1 MSKQFRI
8 KSPVR
13 RTNVPKRSTYSAYKD
28 ELAEDFNHRCGY
40 TDCTDSWFGGK
51 RTFQIDHL
59 KPWSKYPDLKT
70 EYSNLVYC
78 CSYVNRA
85 KWDDDSP
92 HYLDPCAVD
101 YNTHFERDDNGYII
115 GKSEDAKYMVQKMHL
130 NLTRYAIIWTLD
142 KLDDII
148 TRLKAHR
155 GVHPEIE
162 DLLSALQDKYF
173 DYVQDLHKYQ

>member
-1 MSKQFRI
+1 M
-8 KSPVR
+8 
-13 RTNVPKRSTYSAYKD
+13 
-28 ELAEDFNHRCGY
+28 
-40 TDCTDSWFGGK
+40 
-51 RTFQIDHL
+51 
-59 KPWSKYPDLKT
+59 KT

-115 GKSEDAKYMVQKMHL
+115 GKSEDAQYMVQKMHL

-142 KLDDII
+142 KLDEII
-148 TRLKAHR
+148 TRLEVYRKA
-155 GVHPEIE
+155 HPEIE
-162 DLLSALQDKYF
+162 VLLTALKVEYYG
-173 DYVQDLHKYQ
+173 YVQNLRRHQ